1 MSCSFKS
8 LIFGG
13 SGAVGRELVDYLL
26 NSSQYSRITLI
37 TRKTLERWEK
47 SDSAKLNVISVES
60 LDFLINDLN
69 KIKELIPD
77 IESYN
82 SVFNTLGGRVETGE
96 EEVRKIEYIYALK
109 TLEIC
114 EKYNIPHFLFCS
126 SNRADKNSYFLVW
139 KVKGETEEE
148 LKKRKLI
155 KKISVFHPGI
165 LLERDKDEQSGE
177 HSEKGMHSISKIGAK
192 DVAKSMFIVDLK
204 FNSNSEKNIIHNPEN
219 NYEVIEND
227 EMIKLCEEYI

>member
-1 MSCSFKS
+1 MSSFKS

-26 NSSQYSRITLI
+26 NSSQYSKITLI
-37 TRKTLERWEK
+37 TRKTLERWEN
-47 SDSAKLNVISVES
+47 SNPEKLNVIKVES
-60 LDFLINDLN
+60 LDFLIDDLN

-77 IESYN
+77 IETYN
-82 SVFNTLGGRVETGE
+82 SVFNTLGGRVEVGE
-96 EEVRKIEYIYALK
+96 EEVRKIEYAYALK

-148 LKKRKLI
+148 LKQRKKI

-165 LLERDKDEQSGE
+165 LLDRENDEKLGE
-177 HSEKGMHSISKIGAK
+177 HLEKGIHSISKIGAK

-204 FNSNSEKNIIHNPEN
+204 FNSENNIVHNPEN
-219 NYEVIEND
+219 AYEVIEND
-227 EMIKLCEEYI
+227 EMIKLCEEK

>member
-1 MSCSFKS
+1 MSSFKS

-26 NSSQYSRITLI
+26 NSGQYSKITLI
-37 TRKTLERWEK
+37 TRKTLERWGK
-47 SDSAKLNVISVES
+47 SNPEKLNVITVES
-60 LDFLINDLN
+60 LDFLIDDLN

-77 IESYN
+77 IETYN
-82 SVFNTLGGRVETGE
+82 SVFNTLGGRVEVGE
-96 EEVRKIEYIYALK
+96 EEVRKIEYAYALK

-148 LKKRKLI
+148 LKQRKKI

-165 LLERDKDEQSGE
+165 LLDRENDEKLGE
-177 HSEKGMHSISKIGAK
+177 HLEKGIHSISKIGAK

-204 FNSNSEKNIIHNPEN
+204 FNSENNIVHNPEN
-219 NYEVIEND
+219 VYEVIEND
-227 EMIKLCEEYI
+227 EMIKLCEEK

>member
-1 MSCSFKS
+1 MSSFKT
-8 LIFGG
+8 LLFGAT
-13 SGAVGRELVDYLL
+13 GAVGRELMDYLL
-26 NSSQYSRITLI
+26 DSNEYTKITLI
-37 TRKTLERWEK
+37 TRRKIERWEK
-47 SDSAKLNVISVES
+47 IKSEKLNIIIVES

-82 SVFNTLGGRVETGE
+82 SVFNTLGGRVKIGE
-96 EEVRKIEYIYALK
+96 EEFRKIENIYVLK

-114 EKYNIPHFLFCS
+114 EKYNIPHFSFCS
-126 SNRADKNSYFLVW
+126 SNKADKNSYFLLW

-148 LKKRKLI
+148 LKKRKII

-165 LLERDKDEQSGE
+165 LLDRDNDERFGE
-177 HSEKGMHSISKIGAK
+177 GLMKWIPFISKISAK

-204 FNSNSEKNIIHNPEN
+204 FNSNQN
-219 NYEVIEND
+219 NNKKLEDIYEVIEND
-227 EMIKLCEEYI
+227 EMIQLSKEK